1 MVAARMT
8 ARAARARATQRQ
20 QGVITALTAARKR
33 VAQQQWRRWQWQQGS
48 GRGQRGGNNSGESG
62 GNVAKTAARTIA
74 RDMRQDKGN
83 AVIVTGYHGDSGGEV
98 GSGGGDE
105 SEGQRGNNSG
115 VQR

>member
-1 MVAARMT
+1 
-8 ARAARARATQRQ
+8 
-20 QGVITALTAARKR
+20 
-33 VAQQQWRRWQWQQGS
+33 
-48 GRGQRGGNNSGESG
+48 
-62 GNVAKTAARTIA
+62 
-74 RDMRQDKGN
+74 MRQDKGN